1 MGNNITDRLKYKESV
16 VKFSKKYGVA
26 KAAYKFGECKRTIY
40 RWRNR
45 YDGTLESLKD
55 KSRRPHS
62 HPNQHTEEEIKLIKN
77 YKRNNKDTGLVVLW
91 IKLRKA
97 GYTRTIQGLYH
108 AMQRNRGKILNVA
121 SIAGFMPGPLMST
134 YYATKS
140 YVVRL
145 SESIRE
151 ELKKENSK
159 VQISI
164 LCPGP
169 VDTNFNKVANVKFHM
184 REANS
189 QKVAN
194 YAIKQVQK
202 GKFYIIPGIDV
213 KFAKIGAKIAPAS
226 IVSKITYKIQKRK
239 LQRK

>member
-1 MGNNITDRLKYKESV
+1 
-16 VKFSKKYGVA
+16 
-26 KAAYKFGECKRTIY
+26 
-40 RWRNR
+40 
-45 YDGTLESLKD
+45 
-55 KSRRPHS
+55 
-62 HPNQHTEEEIKLIKN
+62 
-77 YKRNNKDTGLVVLW
+77 
-91 IKLRKA
+91 
-97 GYTRTIQGLYH
+97 
-108 AMQRNRGKILNVA
+108 
-121 SIAGFMPGPLMST
+121 MST

-189 QKVAN
+189 QKVAD

-213 KFAKIGAKIAPAS
+213 KFAKIELK
-226 IVSKITYKIQKRK
+226 
-239 LQRK
+239 